1 MRSIWAVAVNT
12 VKQAVRMKV
21 AAVFIILLVVLLP
34 TLGLTMTGDG
44 TLKGRLQ
51 TFVSYGLSLTALL
64 LCLLTIVV
72 SIYSVSS
79 DFQQKQIFTVLIKP
93 IRRFE
98 FLLGKMLGVILLD
111 TCLLVLFA
119 GMIYAI
125 TLYMPSFFDANEEQR
140 RQAQDEFFTARTA
153 LKPPQVDVTE
163 EVNQAYDKLKKTE
176 QLRQLLEKTKEREIR
191 AELSTQK
198 QLEKRAVVPGR
209 ELVWEFE
216 NVRPLDAN
224 DTLFIKFKYDVAVN
238 PPDLKVGGKWLI
250 GDIRQ
255 YGGKMK
261 TPVYPFDRI
270 DLIRTF
276 REIHVP
282 ADAVALD
289 GYLAVAFF
297 NDPHLN
303 NTVVIFP
310 LEDGLEVLYKA
321 DSFTANFLRAV
332 LMILCRLVF
341 LASLG
346 ILASTFLS
354 FPVALLLC
362 LLIFFTGTVSG
373 FVLESFD
380 YLNENVGKLYSFT
393 VRPLVQLLPHFD
405 KANPTKFLV
414 PARLLSWSL
423 LAEVVGFMVCIKAL
437 VLTLVAVFIF
447 SRREIAKITV

>member
-12 VKQAVRMKV
+12 IKHFVRMRIAPALIV
-21 AAVFIILLVVLLP
+21 LLVVLLP
-34 TLGLTMTGDG
+34 IMGLKVTGDE

-51 TFVSYGLSLTALL
+51 TFVSYGLSLTSLL

-72 SIYSVSS
+72 SVYSVSS
-79 DFQQKQIFTVLIKP
+79 DFQHKQIYTVLTKP

-98 FLLGKMLGVILLD
+98 LLLGKMLGVILLD
-111 TCLLVLFA
+111 VVLLSLFA
-119 GMIYAI
+119 SMIYAI
-125 TLYMPSFFDANEEQR
+125 TSYMPRFFDADPQQR
-140 RQAQDEFFTARTA
+140 RQARDEFFTARAA
-153 LKPPQVDVTE
+153 LKPPNVDVTE
-163 EVNQAYDKLKKTE
+163 DVKQAYKKLAQSE
-176 QLRQLLEKTKEREIR
+176 HLRQMLEKTKKRQIL
-191 AELSTQK
+191 AELSKQK
-198 QLEKRAVVPGR
+198 QLEKRAAVPGR

-216 NVRPLDAN
+216 DVRPLDPN
-224 DTLFIKFKYDVAVN
+224 DALFVKFKYDVAVN
-238 PPDLKVGGKWLI
+238 PPDLKVAGKWLI

-255 YGGKMK
+255 YGGPIK
-261 TPVYPFDRI
+261 TPVYSFDRS

-276 REIHVP
+276 HEIRVP
-282 ADAVALD
+282 AGAVALD

-297 NDPHLN
+297 NDPHVN

-321 DSFTANFLRAV
+321 DSFTANFVRAV
-332 LMILCRLVF
+332 IMIFCRLVF

-354 FPVALLLC
+354 FPVAMLLC

-380 YLNENVGKLYSFT
+380 YLSENMGTLYSLT
-393 VRPLVQLLPHFD
+393 VRPVVRLLPHFD

-414 PARLLSWSL
+414 PARLLSWRL
-423 LAEVVGFMVCIKAL
+423 LAEVLGLMVCIKASL
-437 VLTLVAVFIF
+437 LTLFALLIF

>member
-1 MRSIWAVAVNT
+1 MRSIWAIAVNT
-12 VKQAVRMKV
+12 VKHALRMKV

-79 DFQQKQIFTVLIKP
+79 DFQQKQIYTVLTKP

-98 FLLGKMLGVILLD
+98 LLLGKMLGVILLD

-125 TLYMPSFFDANEEQR
+125 TLYMPRFLDANPEQR
-140 RQAQDEFFTARTA
+140 RQAQDEFFTARAA
-153 LKPPQVDVTE
+153 LKPPQVDVTK
-163 EVNQAYDKLKKTE
+163 EVKQAYDKLKKNE
-176 QLRQLLEKTKEREIR
+176 QLQQLLEKTSKHEIL
-191 AELSTQK
+191 AELSAQK

-238 PPDLKVGGKWLI
+238 PADLKVGGKWLV

-261 TPVYPFDRI
+261 TPIYPFERT

-276 REIHVP
+276 REIRVP

-297 NDPHLN
+297 NDAHLN

-310 LEDGLEVLYKA
+310 LKDGLEVLYKA
-321 DSFTANFLRAV
+321 DSFTANFIRAV
-332 LMILCRLVF
+332 LMIQCRLVF

-380 YLNENVGKLYSFT
+380 YLNEDMGRFYSIT
-393 VRPLVQLLPHFD
+393 VRPLVRLLPHFD
-405 KANPTKFLV
+405 KANPAKFLV
-414 PARLLSWSL
+414 PARLLTWSV
-423 LAEVVGFMVCIKAL
+423 LAEVVGFMVCVKAL
-437 VLTLVAVFIF
+437 LLTLLALLIF
-447 SRREIAKITV
+447 RRREIAKITV